1 MTRRTTVP
9 TILLTVLVPVVL
21 AACGGGGGTSADT
34 TEVTPPPADST
45 TTVTTATP
53 DTQVTAATQPTTAA
67 PPATTRPPNRQRA
80 GDVTAVFP
88 SGGSVDGVVAVE
100 GSPLFAGST
109 VAADGGG
116 QLDFR
121 VGKKLPSCRARV
133 GGSAR
138 VAPSR
143 EVLLEFLAGDVTCG
157 SAPGGG
163 SVSVLVAGAV
173 VRFSDPVFRVQYGD
187 SGSPE
192 LQVVQG
198 FVQVA
203 YEGQQVLA
211 GPNQRVGLTSGQGP
225 DIGPWSV
232 DELGPEGPKTARTAA
247 DWALGNTKPN
257 LPRLV
262 YPKPNPARSPTLQQ
276 AGGVL
281 RIGVVLPE
289 GSGDDRPLQMA
300 QSVAGTLLGP
310 RWGMEVDVQAVSEAD
325 AAAGLQSGQLALVV
339 IGATPKGSTPFFQ
352 DDSGQTWTIVTP
364 PGDAELAKAVQGTV
378 RTSLQA
384 SCSFNGSGVSGYAAP
399 NPTCYEGIYK
409 DTYGAAFVPFEVFAP
424 LLG

>member
-1 MTRRTTVP
+1 MTRRTIIPAT
-9 TILLTVLVPVVL
+9 LLAVLMPVAL
-21 AACGGGGGTSADT
+21 TACGGGGSGSADT
-34 TEVTPPPADST
+34 TGAATTPPAAST
-45 TTVTTATP
+45 TAVATTAP
-53 DTQVTAATQPTTAA
+53 DTQATAATTAA
-67 PPATTRPPNRQRA
+67 APSTTRPRNRQRA
-80 GDVTAVFP
+80 GDVIAVFP

-138 VAPSR
+138 VAPSG

-163 SVSVLVAGAV
+163 NVNVLVAGAV
-173 VRFSDPVFRVQYGD
+173 VRFSDPVFRVQYDEG
-187 SGSPE
+187 GRPE

-203 YEGQQVLA
+203 YEGQRVLA

-247 DWALGNTKPN
+247 DWALGNTMPK

-289 GSGDDRPLQMA
+289 GSGDDRPLQMT
-300 QSVAGTLLGP
+300 QNVAGTLFGP
-310 RWGMEVDVQAVSEAD
+310 RWGMEVDVQQVSQAD
-325 AAAGLQSGQLALVV
+325 AVAGLESGQLALVV
-339 IGATPKGSTPFFQ
+339 IGATPKGATPFFQ